1 MAWASLS
8 GLLLMLLALFGL
20 SVILVRRTGVG
31 PAAAPLAA
39 LALAELVLLAGGLLQ
54 ILPLAGLV
62 LLLGGIWGMTAEGVL
77 ARRAGRPD
85 PDQAALD
92 HPAAKVFWV
101 LAVVLALYFARL
113 QPDFLNFD
121 EYSSWGTAA
130 KLMADNDQLYT
141 LCDAGLPW
149 QMTELPALPLV
160 SYFFQYFGDFAPWRA
175 IYAADFA
182 MLAACAAVAGC
193 ARKARISLPLLLG
206 ALLVPGLLSVAG
218 HTALLSTAWLE
229 FLGDMPAGMLFGGA
243 VAFWLS
249 VRRSPR
255 PARFL
260 ALPVVLLAAN
270 VKSNTLV
277 LALAAAGLLA
287 LDCVFFPAPGSAR
300 RVWSAIQR
308 VGFSLV
314 CLAAPLAQYQVWS
327 AHIAPLVL
335 KNAASGGM
343 GDTAGASLP
352 EVAVNGVKMLL
363 GLPVT
368 DYFEARRTLFTDYG
382 AALQSAFFT
391 RNVSMLGTGLAVV
404 VLAGVLFL
412 LALVLS
418 ANARARVQVLVL
430 GAGSGLCFLGY
441 YLMLWLSYAFLLKD
455 SSPDDLASYAR
466 YFRSYYSGWLLIAL
480 AVLAL
485 ACDAAPKALWGR
497 AGALVTGAAFA
508 LVFAVQAEP
517 QFTLLGVQSGE
528 YAAVG
533 AERAVAEAAAAAI
546 RPGERVFLVRQGDE
560 GFYWFLYNQ
569 TLRPLD
575 LVYGEGGATYG
586 DPALTGA
593 AEASD
598 PYFAPYTAQE
608 FSAMLQTETVTW
620 LLVAKVDEGFV
631 TSYHTLFTDDL
642 AAAQAGPV
650 LYQVTPEGYVP
661 AVSLAKEAGA

>member
-1 MAWASLS
+1 MAWSSLS

-31 PAAAPLAA
+31 SAAAPLAA
-39 LALAELVLLAGGLLQ
+39 LALAELVLLAGGLLNL
-54 ILPLAGLV
+54 LPLAGLV
-62 LLLGGIWGMTAEGVL
+62 LLLGGIWGMAVEGVL

-101 LAVVLALYFARL
+101 LAVLLALYFARL

-121 EYSSWGTAA
+121 EYSFWGTAA

-149 QMTELPALPLV
+149 QMTELAGLPLL

-175 IYAADFA
+175 LYAADFA

-193 ARKARISLPLLLG
+193 AKKARVSLPLMLG

-249 VRRSPR
+249 VRRSPL
-255 PARFL
+255 PARL
-260 ALPVVLLAAN
+260 LVLPVVLLAAN

-277 LALAAAGLLA
+277 LALTAAGLIA
-287 LDCVFFPAPGSAR
+287 LDCVFFPAPDAPKGPAALLR
-300 RVWSAIQR
+300 RA
-308 VGFSLV
+308 GFALV
-314 CLAAPLAQYQVWS
+314 CLAAPLVEYMAWS
-327 AHIAPLVL
+327 SHIAVLVQQ
-335 KNAASGGM
+335 NAASGGM

-352 EVAVNGVKMLL
+352 EVALNGVKMLL

-368 DYFEARRTLFTDYG
+368 DYFEARRALFWEYG

-391 RNVSMLGTGLAVV
+391 RNVSMLGTGLAVT
-404 VLAGVLFL
+404 VLVGILFL
-412 LALVLS
+412 LALVLG
-418 ANARARVQVLVL
+418 ANARARLHALVL
-430 GAGSGLCFLGY
+430 GLGSGLCFLGY
-441 YLMLWLSYAFLLKD
+441 TLMLWLSYAFLLKD
-455 SSPDDLASYAR
+455 SSPEELASYAR
-466 YFRSYYSGWLLIAL
+466 YFGSYYSGWLLVAL

-497 AGALVTGAAFA
+497 AGALAAGAVFA
-508 LVFAVQAEP
+508 GTFAVQAEP
-517 QFTLLGVQSGE
+517 QFTILGVSQGE
-528 YAAVG
+528 YAAVR
-533 AERAVAEAAAAAI
+533 AQRAVAEAAAAVI
-546 RPGERVFLVRQGDE
+546 QPGERVFLIRQGDE

-586 DPALTGA
+586 DPTLTGA
-593 AEASD
+593 GEND
-598 PYFAPYTAQE
+598 PYFAPYTAAE
-608 FSAMLQTETVTW
+608 FSAMLQEENVTW
-620 LLVAKVDEGFV
+620 LLAARVDEGFV
-631 TSYHTLFTDDL
+631 ASYHTLFTDDL
-642 AAAQAGPV
+642 AAAEAGPV
-650 LYQVTPEGYVP
+650 LYEMTPEGFVP
-661 AVSLAKEAGA
+661 TLTLEKEAGA

>member
-20 SVILVRRTGVG
+20 SAILVRRTGVG

-39 LALAELVLLAGGLLQ
+39 LSLAALVLLAGGLLNA
-54 ILPLAGLV
+54 LPLAGLV

-92 HPAAKVFWV
+92 HPAAKVFWA
-101 LAVVLALYFARL
+101 LAVVLAVYFARL

-121 EYSSWGTAA
+121 EYSFWGTAA

-149 QMTELPALPLV
+149 QMTELAGLPLV
-160 SYFFQYFGDFAPWRA
+160 SYFFQYFGNFAPWRA

-193 ARKARISLPLLLG
+193 ARKARVALPFLLG

-249 VRRSPR
+249 VRRSPL
-255 PARFL
+255 PARL
-260 ALPVVLLAAN
+260 LVLPVVLLAAN

-277 LALAAAGLLA
+277 LALAASGLIA
-287 LDCVFFPAPGSAR
+287 LDCLFFPAPDTPKGPAALLR
-300 RVWSAIQR
+300 RA
-308 VGFSLV
+308 GFALV
-314 CLAAPLAQYQVWS
+314 CLAAPLVEYMVWS
-327 AHIAPLVL
+327 SHIAVLVQQ
-335 KNAASGGM
+335 NAASGGM

-352 EVAVNGVKMLL
+352 AVALNGIKMLL

-368 DYFEARRTLFTDYG
+368 DYFEARRALFGEYG

-391 RNVSMLGTGLAVV
+391 RNVSMLGTGLTVTALV
-404 VLAGVLFL
+404 GVLFV
-412 LALVLS
+412 LALVLG
-418 ANARARVQVLVL
+418 ANARARVHVLVL
-430 GAGSGLCFLGY
+430 GLGSSLCFLGY
-441 YLMLWLSYAFLLKD
+441 SLMLWLSYAFLLKD
-455 SSPDDLASYAR
+455 SAPDDLASYAR
-466 YFRSYYSGWLLIAL
+466 YFGSYYSGWLLIAL

-485 ACDAAPKALWGR
+485 CCDAAPKALWGR
-497 AGALVTGAAFA
+497 AGALVTGAGLA
-508 LVFAVQAEP
+508 LVFRVQAEP
-517 QFTLLGVQSGE
+517 QFTLLGVQAGE
-528 YAAVG
+528 YAAVR
-533 AERAVAEAAAAAI
+533 AERAVAEAAAASI
-546 RPGERVFLVRQGDE
+546 QPGERVFLIRQGDE

-586 DPALTGA
+586 DPALTGGDTDA
-593 AEASD
+593 
-598 PYFAPYTAQE
+598 YFAPYTAAE
-608 FSAMLQTETVTW
+608 FSAMLQTENITW
-620 LLVAKVDEGFV
+620 LLVAKADEGFV

-642 AAAQAGPV
+642 AAAESGPA
-650 LYQVTPEGYVP
+650 LYKVTAEGFVP
-661 AVSLAKEAGA
+661 AGTLQKEAGA